1 MKTSVKKHIPLAI
14 IINLAFILLL
24 SNSKAE
30 IEKDQQVIKISLI
43 NKPQQLQKIDKKIEK
58 KNRKIKKKLDKN
70 AQKQI
75 VKQTKSKE
83 IKQRYVSPQ
92 YKYGSTNNPIPKYP
106 RLAIR
111 QKQEGKVIICVDGYG
126 LRPNIGFRGGK
137 SERSQGINL
146 MEDGVLIAPAP
157 YASPSAYYFPYMGR
171 AKEVEVLKGA
181 AAIKTGPRTT
191 SGALNIVTKDI
202 EDTAQV
208 KTSVGNHNVKAV
220 IDYALL

>member
-1 MKTSVKKHIPLAI
+1 M
-14 IINLAFILLL
+14 
-24 SNSKAE
+24 
-30 IEKDQQVIKISLI
+30 
-43 NKPQQLQKIDKKIEK
+43 
-58 KNRKIKKKLDKN
+58 KKLKYTSALVVCSIVSISSLSASN
-70 AQKQI
+70 KTIQHEEIIVRSGESARTAGSANIVGQKDLELFDYQD
-75 VKQTKSKE
+75 V
-83 IKQRYVSPQ
+83 
-92 YKYGSTNNPIPKYP
+92 NNI
-106 RLAIR
+106 LR
-111 QKQEGKVIICVDGYG
+111 QVPGVEGYNEDGYG